1 MSRIASSNPGR
12 RDGGYARIFDDAD
25 IGALIS
31 RVHGISIR
39 AGTKLEHII
48 QQEAM
53 LHDKAIDNLD
63 TFLDNGVDGV
73 FIASK
78 QTLKGPVPR
87 CRTRLH
93 DTADVELHRTHGA
106 GLDIDAQATAQALLA
121 RRAVHWGNDMGG
133 PSDTYLASRHSR
145 WHCVAGVVAAR
156 AGPRRWHG
164 LGFRSQGQSFEWWLH
179 ALHSWRSSPFTSI
192 F

>member
-48 QQEAM
+48 QQEAI

-106 GLDIDAQATAQALLA
+106 GLDIDAQATAQAMLA

-133 PSDTYLASRHSR
+133 PSDTCLASRHSR
-145 WHCVAGVVAAR
+145 WHPVFGTAWQVLSLR
-156 AGPRRWHG
+156 A
-164 LGFRSQGQSFEWWLH
+164 LAMGQSSEWWLH